1 MHDDLE
7 EELQQPRFRNDTS
20 LTRAETVKIGDF
32 VAIKY
37 TFEPGWKWSQNVSPF
52 AGTATCQLHHFAI
65 QISGRLRI
73 RANDGQEVDVVPGDV
88 IDIPP
93 GHDAW
98 VVGDEPA
105 HFYSFEKVTVPIV
118 KPGKHVE

>member
-1 MHDDLE
+1 MTIQKKSFSNPDSVMT
-7 EELQQPRFRNDTS
+7 PP
-20 LTRAETVKIGDF
+20 LTRVERVKIGDF

-37 TFEPGWKWSQNVSPF
+37 TFEPGWKWSKDVSPF

-65 QISGRLRI
+65 QIKGCLRI
-73 RANDGQEVDVVPGDV
+73 RADGGQEIDLVPGDV

-98 VVGDEPA
+98 VVGDEA
-105 HFYSFEKVTVPIV
+105 VDFYSFEKETD
-118 KPGKHVE
+118 HS